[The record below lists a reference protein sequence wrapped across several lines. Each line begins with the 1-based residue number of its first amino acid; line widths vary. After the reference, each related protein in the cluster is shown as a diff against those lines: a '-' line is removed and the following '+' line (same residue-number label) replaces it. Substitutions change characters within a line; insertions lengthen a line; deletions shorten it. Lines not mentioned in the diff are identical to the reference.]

1 MRLIAKK
8 LHRFLLMFLTGFT
21 SLSVLLLFF
30 SIDHLLCLFG
40 WFLILFYLTKMRF
53 SWSTHLLMCLSLET
67 LTSTTKT
74 HLPILAELIDIVSS
88 VIVFLSQTTLLKWLA
103 FLLRYQTMILSP
115 ALLDSFISS
124 DASICSIMAFP
135 PLGNSDHVVVSVSFD
150 FPSFTMGL
158 PNSLHFLWLFSCWL
172 GLSLWSLERWSMG
185 GYLQTHSVLL
195 LLLVIFVSRF
205 RLELM
210 YISLTKSIR

>member
-1 MRLIAKK
+1 MRLISKK

-40 WFLILFYLTKMRF
+40 WFLILFYLTQMRF

-103 FLLRYQTMILSP
+103 FLLRYQTMIL
-115 ALLDSFISS
+115 
-124 DASICSIMAFP
+124 
-135 PLGNSDHVVVSVSFD
+135 
-150 FPSFTMGL
+150 T
-158 PNSLHFLWLFSCWL
+158 
-172 GLSLWSLERWSMG
+172 
-185 GYLQTHSVLL
+185 VLL
-195 LLLVIFVSRF
+195 FWIHLFLLMLVFV
-205 RLELM
+205 L
-210 YISLTKSIR
+210 

>member
-1 MRLIAKK
+1 
-8 LHRFLLMFLTGFT
+8 
-21 SLSVLLLFF
+21 
-30 SIDHLLCLFG
+30 
-40 WFLILFYLTKMRF
+40 
-53 SWSTHLLMCLSLET
+53 MCLSLET

-135 PLGNSDHVVVSVSFD
+135 PLGNSDHVVVSVSLD

-158 PNSLHFLWLFSCWL
+158 PNSLHFLWLFSC
-172 GLSLWSLERWSMG
+172 
-185 GYLQTHSVLL
+185 
-195 LLLVIFVSRF
+195 
-205 RLELM
+205 
-210 YISLTKSIR
+210 